1 MKISVVGAGY
11 VGLVTAV
18 GLAKSSH
25 KVICVDKDLNKIKKL
40 QLGKIP
46 IFEYGLE
53 DEVKKAITKN
63 LLDFTADI
71 EKAVNSSEIIFI
83 AVGTPEKSG
92 GAADL
97 NSVRSV
103 IENISKLA
111 LEDKIIVIKSTVPV
125 GTAEEM
131 IELIRKYQKP
141 NLKITIV
148 SNPEFLQQG
157 KALEGV
163 LKPDRIVIG
172 AKAEKIQNIIKGLY
186 KSIKTEFILTDNA
199 SAELIKYASNS
210 FLATK
215 ISFINEMADL
225 CEKTGADVKQ
235 VAVGMGMDP
244 RINPHFLNAGIG
256 YGGSCFPK
264 DTKALHHIAR
274 GVGNRFKLLEAVI
287 EVNQIQKFRFL
298 DKVKT
303 VLKTFKNKNIA
314 VYGLAFKGDTDDIRE
329 SVSIEICKYL
339 LDKKVKINAFDPR
352 AMANAKQILPKINYC
367 TDPYKAAKN
376 VDAILVLAEWKEFKN
391 LNFNKLQKMVRKSHL
406 FDGRNFL
413 DKNKIQ
419 KAGLKYFGVGLK
431 DDLKS

>member
-1 MKISVVGAGY
+1 MNISVVGAGY

-18 GLAKSSH
+18 GLAKSGH
-25 KVICVDKDLNKIKKL
+25 KVICVDKDLDKIKKL
-40 QLGKIP
+40 QIGKIP

-53 DEVKKAITKN
+53 NETKKVIRNK
-63 LLDFTADI
+63 LLEFTTNID
-71 EKAVNSSEIIFI
+71 KAVYESDIVFV

-97 NSVRSV
+97 KSVRDV
-103 IENISKLA
+103 IEKISELA
-111 LEDKIIVIKSTVPV
+111 LKDKIIVIKSTVPV
-125 GTAEEM
+125 GTASEM
-131 IELIRKYQKP
+131 MGVVSKNKSKKVNIS
-141 NLKITIV
+141 IV

-163 LKPDRIVIG
+163 LRPDRIVIG
-172 AKAEKIQNIIKGLY
+172 TKDKKTQKLFQNLY
-186 KSIKTEFILTDNA
+186 KSIKTKFIFTDNA

-235 VAVGMGMDP
+235 VAIGMGQDP
-244 RINPHFLNAGIG
+244 RINPYFLNAGIG

-264 DTKALHHIAR
+264 DTKALYHIAR

-298 DKVKT
+298 DKVES
-303 VLKTFKNKNIA
+303 VLGKFKNQKIA
-314 VYGLAFKGDTDDIRE
+314 VFGLAFKGDTDDIRE
-329 SVSIEICKYL
+329 SVSIEICRL
-339 LDKKVKINAFDPR
+339 LLNKNIKINAFDPQ
-352 AMANAKQILPKINYC
+352 AMQNAKRVLPDIKYC
-367 TDPYKAAKN
+367 ADPYIAAKN
-376 VDAILVLAEWKEFKN
+376 VDAILVLSEWKEFNSLDFVK
-391 LNFNKLQKMVRKSHL
+391 LKKVVNKPNL

-413 DKNKIQ
+413 NKNIIN
-419 KAGLKYFGVGLK
+419 KAGFKYFGVGLQ